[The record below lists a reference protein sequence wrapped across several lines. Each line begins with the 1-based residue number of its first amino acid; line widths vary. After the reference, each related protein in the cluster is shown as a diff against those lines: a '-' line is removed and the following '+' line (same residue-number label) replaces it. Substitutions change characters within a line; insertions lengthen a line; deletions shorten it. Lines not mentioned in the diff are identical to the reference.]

1 MRALLIVLVACS
13 ATPKEPTLSP
23 KQQGDLC
30 RPSIDHLVEI
40 MTSGDTG
47 NVPMAARIRTALQE
61 RCTVDKW
68 GADAVNCFGTL
79 QSVDKADGC
88 ARFLTGPQ
96 RDGFQQAIEGAA
108 R

>member
-1 MRALLIVLVACS
+1 MRLVILMLVACS
-13 ATPKEPTLSP
+13 GTPKEPTLTP

-47 NVPMAARIRTALQE
+47 NVPMAARIRTSLLE
-61 RCTVDKW
+61 RCTADKW
-68 GADAVNCFGTL
+68 GADAVNCFRQL
-79 QSVDKADGC
+79 QTIDKADGC
-88 ARFLTGPQ
+88 AKYLTVPQ

>member
-1 MRALLIVLVACS
+1 MLIACS
-13 ATPKEPTLSP
+13 STPKEPTLTP

-30 RPSIDHLVEI
+30 RPAVDHLVEVL
-40 MTSGDTG
+40 TSGSTG
-47 NVPMAARIRTALQE
+47 DVPMAARIRTALQE

-68 GADAVNCFGTL
+68 GADAVDCFLKL
-79 QSVDKADGC
+79 QAVDKADGC
-88 ARFLTGPQ
+88 ARFLTVPQ